1 MSAPS
6 IEAGDLF
13 DVKGLVAVVT
23 GGGNG
28 IGLLIS
34 QALEANGAV
43 VYIIGRRKGY
53 LENAAKTAKHGNIH
67 PIQGDVTSKA
77 DLENAVSVVKEAH
90 GFVNI
95 VFANAGIGGPSLKE
109 LPENPTIS
117 QFRNHLWNWDQDYFA
132 QTFAVNTTGAFNTV
146 AAFLELLD
154 EGNKRRNVQQRSQV
168 VVTSSI
174 GAFNRAPALG
184 YAYGGSKAAVVHIF
198 KQLSTSLGQ
207 FGIRAN
213 VIAPGFY
220 PSDMTQDLI
229 EQRKALGW
237 PKSLVPEERPGDAQD
252 IAGAVLFLA
261 SRAGGYINGNVL
273 VTDGGRLGVVPSTY

>member
-6 IEAGDLF
+6 IEAVDLF
-13 DVKGLVAVVT
+13 NVKGLVAVVT

-28 IGLLIS
+28 IGLLIA

-43 VYIIGRRKGY
+43 VYILGRRKEN
-53 LENAAKTAKHGNIH
+53 LDNAAKTAKHGNIH
-67 PIQGDVTSKA
+67 PIQGDVTSKE
-77 DLENAVSVVKEAH
+77 DLSRAVSVVKDAH

-95 VFANAGIGGPSLKE
+95 VFANAGIEGPSLKE
-109 LPENPTIS
+109 LPPNPTIAD
-117 QFRNHLWNWDQDYFA
+117 FRNHLWNWDQDRFT

-154 EGNKRRNVQQRSQV
+154 EGNKRGNVQQRSQV

-174 GAFNRAPALG
+174 GGFNRVPAVG
-184 YAYGGSKAAVVHIF
+184 YAYGGSKAAITHIF

-213 VIAPGFY
+213 IIAPGFY
-220 PSDMTQDLI
+220 PSDMTQEVI
-229 EQRKALGW
+229 KERKELGW
-237 PKSLVPEERPGDAQD
+237 PKTLVPEERPGDAQD

-273 VTDGGRLGVVPSTY
+273 VTDGGRLGVVPATY